1 MRERLVELIKQ
12 GDKAFADK
20 YTGNVISHIDE
31 IDEIYEFT
39 ADYLIANGVI
49 VLPKADVVAYKKENT
64 ITPECITQ
72 ALELLKSHAVIP
84 DFRREVAFAH
94 LLAEEKLKGEK
105 G

>member
-1 MRERLVELIKQ
+1 MMRERLVKLIKH
-12 GDKAFADK
+12 DNCISPATCSSKCK
-20 YTGNVISHIDE
+20 YVDSDDCHAE
-31 IDEIYEFT
+31 RL
-39 ADYLIANGVI
+39 ADYLLANGVI
-49 VLPKADVVAYKKENT
+49 VLSEANVVAYKKENT

-105 G
+105 E

>member
-1 MRERLVELIKQ
+1 MHKRLVELIKESLNKHI
-12 GDKAFADK
+12 GKSCLLAENIAD
-20 YTGNVISHIDE
+20 D
-31 IDEIYEFT
+31 
-39 ADYLIANGVI
+39 LIANGVI
-49 VLPKADVVAYKKENT
+49 VLSEADVVAYKKENT